1 MDWFLAIFGGL
12 LMVVGL
18 IGAVV
23 PVLPGPPISYV
34 GLLLLHFTK
43 WADFSSNFL
52 IVMAVVA
59 VVVTAIDYFVP
70 MWGTKKFGGSK
81 AGVRG
86 STIGLIIGVFFFPP
100 FGIIIGPFLG
110 ALIAE
115 LMLNS
120 DDFNKALR
128 SGLGSLVGF
137 LMGTGLKLGASLLMT
152 VYFVRALW

>member
-1 MDWFLAIFGGL
+1 MDWFLAILGGL

-115 LMLNS
+115 LILNS

>member
-1 MDWFLAIFGGL
+1 MDWFLAILGGL

-23 PVLPGPPISYV
+23 PILPGPPISYI

-52 IVMAVVA
+52 IIMALVA
-59 VVVTAIDYFVP
+59 AVVTAIDYFVP
-70 MWGTKKFGGSK
+70 IWGTKKFGGSK

-86 STIGLIIGVFFFPP
+86 STIGLIIGVFLFPP

-128 SGLGSLVGF
+128 SGIGSLVGF

>member
-23 PVLPGPPISYV
+23 PILPGPPISYI

-52 IVMAVVA
+52 IIMALVA
-59 VVVTAIDYFVP
+59 AVVTAIDYFVP
-70 MWGTKKFGGSK
+70 IWGTKKFGGSK

-86 STIGLIIGVFFFPP
+86 STIGLIIGVFLFPP

-128 SGLGSLVGF
+128 SGIGSLVGF
-137 LMGTGLKLGASLLMT
+137 LMGTGLKLGASLLMS

>member
-1 MDWFLAIFGGL
+1 MDWFLVILGGL

>member
-1 MDWFLAIFGGL
+1 MDWFLAILGGL

>member
-1 MDWFLAIFGGL
+1 MDWFLAILGGL

-23 PVLPGPPISYV
+23 PILPGPPISYI

-52 IVMAVVA
+52 IIMAVVA
-59 VVVTAIDYFVP
+59 AVVTAIDYFVP
-70 MWGTKKFGGSK
+70 IWGTKKFGGSK

-86 STIGLIIGVFFFPP
+86 STIGLIIGVFLFPP

-128 SGLGSLVGF
+128 SGIGSLVGF

>member
-1 MDWFLAIFGGL
+1 MDWFLAILGGL

-23 PVLPGPPISYV
+23 PILPGPPISYI

-52 IVMAVVA
+52 IIMALVA
-59 VVVTAIDYFVP
+59 GVVTAIDYFVP
-70 MWGTKKFGGSK
+70 IWGTKKFGGSK

-86 STIGLIIGVFFFPP
+86 STIGLIIGVFLFPP

-128 SGLGSLVGF
+128 SGIGSLVGF